1 MATITVLLSARCQPL
16 AGVRLCPSEESTLA
30 CSETWKNQHPGQH
43 PGGRPTP
50 TGSLP
55 PPGPKAQLL
64 HVKPRMLGSL
74 SPICGPTSPRAS
86 LYRSGPR
93 AITAHRASVAEL
105 APGEVCQK
113 MEERLQ
119 EPVGE
124 KGAVCDAL
132 SSKIPRVFVSVG
144 FQHTT
149 HSSTRWIPAPSL
161 VPRML
166 NVATRYVSP
175 QGVTWVTNTAKGTY
189 VQTSRVALCVGT
201 GKCLVASG

>member
-1 MATITVLLSARCQPL
+1 MQRNL
-16 AGVRLCPSEESTLA
+16 EEPT
-30 CSETWKNQHPGQH
+30 P
-43 PGGRPTP
+43 RPTP
-50 TGSLP
+50 RGPPNPHWQPP

-113 MEERLQ
+113 ME